1 MLYSVLHAHMML
13 MALALLQVA
22 TSVELEINGRGTTRL
37 MRSEARQLVTEAVR
51 TVDEPDANELAWNI
65 SSVPA
70 LDAQTLDVASDD
82 AANAVD
88 QQNQEQ
94 QHIQGHL
101 AKAKTDSVS
110 TSQDRQG
117 GDGET
122 KSGDDTTEDDKAM
135 GLMQAEIETLTREVT
150 ILKNAV
156 RQLGG
161 NITIDDNKIFS
172 DVVKGQANGTVP
184 SNEDIDT

>member
-110 TSQDRQG
+110 IFQERQRAG
-117 GDGET
+117 GDNNTQTDE
-122 KSGDDTTEDDKAM
+122 TEDDKAM
-135 GLMQAEIETLTREVT
+135 GLMQAEVETISRE
-150 ILKNAV
+150 IHMLK
-156 RQLGG
+156 RELRKLGA
-161 NITIDDNKIFS
+161 NITLDDNKIFT
-172 DVVKGQANGTVP
+172 DVVKEQQ
-184 SNEDIDT
+184 S